1 MVFREVEDLLIEE
14 NGIWKCKV
22 CRKTS
27 LSRSKLRDHAET
39 HVEGLTYQCHKCY
52 EICRNKYGLKN
63 HIWSKHTKRDKSTGP
78 LVQPPSNAGEL
89 VSEMVDAD
97 EVSLEDKSE
106 NVTVKLCGQAIEV
119 DLIPSDLNREI
130 SEKIND
136 LIEKKSHNE
145 WKCRKCWR
153 SSTRKCQL
161 VNHLETHLN
170 YTHHCPQCD
179 FTARTR
185 RGLKD
190 HYKVTHKK

>member
-1 MVFREVEDLLIEE
+1 MENLLVKVEDL
-14 NGIWKCKV
+14 WKCKV
-22 CRKTS
+22 CGKTS
-27 LSRSKLRDHAET
+27 TSGRRRNLRDHAEI
-39 HVEGLTYQCHKCY
+39 HVQGLRYQCQKCDK
-52 EICRNKYGLKN
+52 ICPNKISLRNHLF
-63 HIWSKHTKRDKSTGP
+63 SKHSKRDKSCVP
-78 LVQPPSNAGEL
+78 DIHPPSNTRELVDDMEEGKSETVTGVGQVMEGEL
-89 VSEMVDAD
+89 
-97 EVSLEDKSE
+97 
-106 NVTVKLCGQAIEV
+106 
-119 DLIPSDLNREI
+119 IPIDLNREI

-170 YTHHCPQCD
+170 YTHHCPRCD